1 MKTSETIGIFL
12 IASACICCP
21 YYTLPIVLIG
31 IGAFRAIRGGGSG
44 EVDLNFRKSSFFTTK
59 MGETVVLTA
68 VAFACVFIPSVA
80 IPLLML
86 GLAFNWN
93 KV

>member
-1 MKTSETIGIFL
+1 MKTSEVIGILL
-12 IASACICCP
+12 IASACIWCP

-31 IGAFRAIRGGGSG
+31 FGALRAIRGGGSR
-44 EVDLNFRKSSFFTTK
+44 EVDLNFRKSSFFSTK
-59 MGETVVLTA
+59 MGEAIVLTA
-68 VAFACVFIPSVA
+68 VAFACVFIPSIA
-80 IPLLML
+80 IPLLLL

>member
-1 MKTSETIGIFL
+1 MKTSEVIGIFL
-12 IASACICCP
+12 IVSACVWCP
-21 YYTLPIVLIG
+21 YFTLPIVLIG
-31 IGAFRAIRGGGSG
+31 FGAFRAIRGIGNS

-59 MGETVVLTA
+59 MGEAIALTLAVV
-68 VAFACVFIPSVA
+68 ACVFFPSIA
-80 IPLLML
+80 LPLVLL

>member
-1 MKTSETIGIFL
+1 MKTSEAIGMLL
-12 IASACICCP
+12 IAVACIWCP

-31 IGAFRAIRGGGSG
+31 IGAFRAIRGIGSP

-59 MGETVVLTA
+59 MGEAIALTLAVV
-68 VAFACVFIPSVA
+68 ACVFFPSIA
-80 IPLLML
+80 LPLVLL

>member
-1 MKTSETIGIFL
+1 MKTNEVIGILL
-12 IASACICCP
+12 IASACICSP

-31 IGAFRAIRGGGSG
+31 IGAFRAIRGGGSR

-59 MGETVVLTA
+59 MGETVVLTIA
-68 VAFACVFIPSVA
+68 VFACVFIPSIA
-80 IPLLML
+80 IPLLLL

>member
-12 IASACICCP
+12 IASACVWCP
-21 YYTLPIVLIG
+21 YFTIPIVLIG
-31 IGAFRAIRGGGSG
+31 FGAFRAIRGGGSR
-44 EVDLNFRKSSFFTTK
+44 EVNLNFRKSSFFSTK
-59 MGETVVLTA
+59 MGETVVLTVA
-68 VAFACVFIPSVA
+68 VFACVFIPSIA